1 MIADVMKHKD
11 VLVLPKEGLL
21 PELKKRQELPEVI
34 LMVGAGDIDRLVPQ
48 VADEISRRL

>member
-1 MIADVMKHKD
+1 MQHRE

-21 PELKKRQELPEVI
+21 PELRQRADLPPVI

-48 VADEISRRL
+48 VAEELRSRL